1 MENTETI
8 LVTGATGLIGRR
20 LIPVLLA
27 SGKSLVVLSRRP
39 DKAAEL
45 GNGIRVVRALDELPS
60 STVLSGIVHLAGE
73 PVAAKLW
80 SAKRKQ
86 ELTRSRAELPRQIGE
101 WIAAAQQPPRV
112 WLNASAIGWY
122 GTPADPEQEFTEKDA
137 SGHGFA
143 AELCAH
149 IEASAEQ
156 ALAAQSGSSLPRL
169 VQLRIGLVLAPP
181 IEGGYL
187 ASLAKPVK
195 LFVGAVL
202 GDGKQWQSWIHIDDA
217 VRALVRCL
225 DDATLQGPVNLTA
238 PHPERA
244 STLMKE
250 LGGALNRPVLFRV
263 PKGLLRMTAGEMADD
278 LLLTSQR
285 VLPHRLLEH
294 NFEFGY
300 PRLKEALGN
309 LLARR

>member
-27 SGKSLVVLSRRP
+27 SGKTLVVLSRRP

-45 GNGIRVVRALDELPS
+45 GDGIRVVRTLDELPS

-80 SAKRKQ
+80 SSKRKQ
-86 ELTRSRAELPRQIGE
+86 ELIRSRAELPQQVGA

-122 GTPADPEQEFTEKDA
+122 GTPTDPEQEFTEQDA

-156 ALAAQSGSSLPRL
+156 VMSEQSSGSPPRL

-181 IEGGYL
+181 VEGGYL

-195 LFVGAVL
+195 LFVGTVL
-202 GDGKQWQSWIHIDDA
+202 GEGKQWQSWIHIDDV

-225 DDATLQGPVNLTA
+225 DDANLQGPVNLTS

-244 STLMKE
+244 STLMHE
-250 LGGALNRPVLFRV
+250 LGDALNRPVPFRI
-263 PKGLLRMTAGEMADD
+263 PKGLLRMAAGEMADD

-285 VLPHRLLEH
+285 VLPHRLLEQ
-294 NFEFGY
+294 NFEFSY
-300 PRLKEALGN
+300 PRLKDALRD
-309 LLARR
+309 LLARG

>member
-1 MENTETI
+1 MENTEI
-8 LVTGATGLIGRR
+8 LLVTGATGLIGKR

-27 SGKSLVVLSRRP
+27 SGKTLVVLSRRP

-45 GNGIRVVRALDELPS
+45 GDGIRVIGNLDELPS
-60 STVLSGIVHLAGE
+60 STALSGIVHLAGE

-80 SAKRKQ
+80 SSKRKQ
-86 ELTRSRAELPRQIGE
+86 ELIRSRAELPRQIGA
-101 WIAAAQQPPRV
+101 WISRAQQPPRV

-122 GTPADPEQEFTEKDA
+122 GTPSDPEQELTEKDA

-149 IEASAEQ
+149 IEASAAQ
-156 ALAAQSGSSLPRL
+156 ALSEQCNSSLPRL

-181 IEGGYL
+181 VEGGYL
-187 ASLAKPVK
+187 ASLAKPIK
-195 LFVGAVL
+195 LFVGTVL
-202 GDGKQWQSWIHIDDA
+202 GDGQQWQSWVHIDDV
-217 VRALVRCL
+217 VRALARCL
-225 DDATLQGPVNLTA
+225 DDASLQGPVNLTS
-238 PHPERA
+238 PYPERA

-250 LGGALNRPVLFRV
+250 LGDALNRPVPFRI
-263 PKGLLRMTAGEMADD
+263 PKGLLRMVAGEMADD

-285 VLPHRLLEH
+285 VLPTRLLEQ
-294 NFEFGY
+294 NFEFSY
-300 PRLKEALGN
+300 PRLKDALRD